1 MKVAMATLGCK
12 VNQYESAGILEA
24 LEERGFSV
32 VPFGEEADCYVVN
45 TCTVTGRSDCQS
57 RQLIRRAAR
66 ANPGA
71 SIIVTGCYARIAP
84 GEIQKI
90 RGATHIVE
98 HKASIPDLIGRIAG
112 VPADEARRET
122 TAENAPRELHPRRF
136 PGHTRAF
143 LKIQDGCDAFCTYC
157 IVPYARGHS
166 RSVSEK
172 DVLGRLR
179 ELGGAGY
186 REIVLTGIHL
196 GAYGR
201 DLRPAAGLLEILKD
215 VEEERPVERLR
226 LSSIE
231 PGEVTDEM
239 ISFFRTSKVLCRHL
253 HIPLQSGSDDVLKRM
268 GRPYDA
274 SFFRN
279 LLERIWRAI
288 PDMAIGL
295 DVMAGFPGED
305 EEAFNRTVRLIED
318 LPVAYLHVFPYS
330 DRPGTEAS
338 AMRGKVGEKE
348 KKLRA
353 AQLRALGKRKRSD
366 FAGRF
371 VGKTV
376 SVLIEGGAG
385 PGGEF
390 TKGFSDQYIPVFV
403 RTGGGVAVNR
413 IVAVVAEICR
423 DGKLYGRITHDG

>member
-32 VPFGEEADCYVVN
+32 VPFGEAADCYIVN

-71 SIIVTGCYARIAP
+71 SVIVTGCYARIAP

-98 HKASIPDLIGRIAG
+98 HKASIPDLIARIAG
-112 VPADEARRET
+112 GPAEEAWRDT
-122 TAENAPRELHPRRF
+122 PAKGAPCELHPRKF

-143 LKIQDGCDAFCTYC
+143 LKIQDGCNAFCAYC
-157 IVPYARGHS
+157 IVPYARGRS
-166 RSVSEK
+166 RSLPET
-172 DVLGRLR
+172 DVRGRLR

-201 DLRPAAGLLEILKD
+201 DLRPAAGLLDILRG

-231 PGEVTDEM
+231 PGEVTDGM
-239 ISFFRTSKVLCRHL
+239 ISFFRTSTLLCRHL
-253 HIPLQSGSDDVLKRM
+253 HIPLQSGSDDVLRRM

-274 SFFRN
+274 AFFRDR
-279 LLERIWRAI
+279 LERIWRAV

-295 DVMAGFPGED
+295 DAMAGFPGED
-305 EEAFNRTVRLIED
+305 EAAFSRTLRLIED

-330 DRPGTEAS
+330 DRPGTAAS
-338 AMRGKVGEKE
+338 AMPGKVGEKE

-353 AQLRALGKRKRSD
+353 AQLRDMGKRKRSD
-366 FAGRF
+366 FAARF

-376 SVLIEGGAG
+376 SVLIEGGEDSESGFA
-385 PGGEF
+385 
-390 TKGFSDQYIPVFV
+390 KGFSGQYIPVFV
-403 RTGGGVAVNR
+403 RTGGAAAANR
-413 IVAVVAEICR
+413 IVAVVAETCK
-423 DGKLYGRITHDG
+423 DGKLYGRPAHD

>member
-1 MKVAMATLGCK
+1 MKVAIATLGCK

-24 LEERGFSV
+24 LEARGFSV
-32 VPFGEEADCYVVN
+32 VPFGEAADCCIVN

-84 GEIQKI
+84 GEIEKI
-90 RGATHIVE
+90 CGATHIVE
-98 HKASIPDLIGRIAG
+98 NKAAIPDLLERIAG
-112 VPADEARRET
+112 VHADEARRGAASEGK
-122 TAENAPRELHPRRF
+122 PRELHPRKF

-143 LKIQDGCDAFCTYC
+143 LKIQDGCNAFCTYC
-157 IVPYARGHS
+157 IVPYARGRS
-166 RSVSEK
+166 RSFPER
-172 DVLGRLR
+172 DVRGRIC
-179 ELGGAGY
+179 ELCGAGY

-201 DLRPAAGLLEILKD
+201 DLRPAAGLIDILRF
-215 VEEERPVERLR
+215 VEEERPIERLR

-231 PGEVTDEM
+231 PGEVTDE
-239 ISFFRTSKVLCRHL
+239 IIALFRSSTVLCRHL
-253 HIPLQSGSDDVLKRM
+253 HIPLQSGSDDVLERM

-274 SFFRN
+274 AFFRDR
-279 LLERIWRAI
+279 LERIWESV

-305 EEAFNRTVRLIED
+305 EAAFSRTVRLIED

-330 DRPGTEAS
+330 DRPGTAAS
-338 AMRGKVGEKE
+338 AMPGKVGEKE

-353 AQLRALGKRKRSD
+353 AQLRDMGKRKRSD

-376 SVLIEGGAG
+376 SVLIEGDKGSES
-385 PGGEF
+385 EF
-390 TKGFSDQYIPVFV
+390 AKGFSGQYIPVFV
-403 RTGGGVAVNR
+403 RTAGAAAVNR
-413 IVAVVAEICR
+413 IVAVVAETCR
-423 DGKLYGRITHDG
+423 DGRLYGRPAHD

>member
-24 LEERGFSV
+24 LEERGFSIV
-32 VPFGEEADCYVVN
+32 SFNTVADFYIVN
-45 TCTVTGRSDCQS
+45 TCTVTKRSDCQS

-66 ANPGA
+66 TNPGA

-84 GEIQKI
+84 GEIGKI
-90 RGATHIVE
+90 GGATHIVE
-98 HKASIPDLIGRIAG
+98 HKAALPNLLGQVAG
-112 VPADEARRET
+112 GHADEAWRET
-122 TAENAPRELHPRRF
+122 GEEGLPGELHPRKF

-143 LKIQDGCDAFCTYC
+143 LKIQDGCNTFCAYC
-157 IVPYARGHS
+157 IVPYARGRS
-166 RSVSEK
+166 RSLPEK
-172 DVLGRLR
+172 DVHDRIR
-179 ELGGAGY
+179 ELDRAGF

-201 DLRPAAGLLEILKD
+201 DLRPASSLLGILKGA
-215 VEEERPVERLR
+215 EEKRSVERLR
-226 LSSIE
+226 VSSLE
-231 PGEVTDEM
+231 PGEVTDGM
-239 ISFFRTSKVLCRHL
+239 IAFFRTSAVLCRHL
-253 HIPLQSGSDDVLKRM
+253 HIPLQSGSDDVLSRM

-274 SFFRN
+274 AFFRDR
-279 LLERIWRAI
+279 LERIWRAV

-330 DRPGTEAS
+330 DRPGTAAA
-338 AMRGKVGEKE
+338 AMPGKVGEKE

-353 AQLRALGKRKRSD
+353 AQLRDMGKRKRSD

-376 SVLIEGGAG
+376 SVLIEGGGG
-385 PGGEF
+385 PGSEF
-390 TKGFSDQYIPVFV
+390 AKGFSGQYIPVFV
-403 RTGGGVAVNR
+403 RTRGAAPVNQ
-413 IVAVVAEICR
+413 IVEVVAETCK
-423 DGKLYGRITHDG
+423 DGKLYGRAAHD